1 MPHLPPPPPPPPPP
15 PDDFAT
21 ELKRAR
27 LAAGLSQ
34 AELGDLAGLTGSY
47 LSLLESRR
55 KPPPREDLVAAL
67 AKTLRI
73 DERRLQELAAME
85 RTPEPVRQRVI
96 RLVEDRIRR
105 RRSRDRLLTTS
116 LFHMT
121 RRPGFL
127 PDYVADMLG
136 LPEDH
141 RILLGQLT
149 RRVRDVPDARS
160 AERKSNDLL
169 KEVSGRQRD
178 ELLRVLPRLLD
189 TSLPAHPATAPSAPI
204 GNAAADDRPWR
215 RVLVFAT
222 PPPGDPSASAR
233 HALDSIHVD
242 RRLFRPG
249 CWFLVA
255 DDDEAY
261 PRVEKGDLLLVM
273 PAAPLEEGALVA
285 VRDGGRVRIRILHRR
300 EGEVRLDSPR
310 SEVPPLR
317 LPEGRFSPLGT
328 VTWILRPLAGMPAA
342 RRREGES
349 EATTA

>member
-1 MPHLPPPPPPPPPP
+1 MPPPPT
-15 PDDFAT
+15 PDDFAA

-27 LAAGLSQ
+27 LAAGFSQ
-34 AELGDLAGLTGSY
+34 TELGDLAGLTGSY
-47 LSLLESRR
+47 VSLLESRR
-55 KPPPREDLVAAL
+55 KPPPREDLVTAL

-96 RLVEDRIRR
+96 RLVADRMRR
-105 RRSRDRLLTTS
+105 RRSRDRLLTTT

-127 PDYVADMLG
+127 PDHVADMLG

-141 RILLGQLT
+141 RLLLGQLS

-160 AERKSNDLL
+160 AETKSNDLL
-169 KEVSGRQRD
+169 KEVSGKQRD

-189 TSLPAHPATAPSAPI
+189 PSLPAGPAGGPATPPDDATE
-204 GNAAADDRPWR
+204 DRPWR

-222 PPPGDPSASAR
+222 PPPGDPAASAR
-233 HALDSIHVD
+233 LALDSIHVD
-242 RRLFRPG
+242 RRLWAPG
-249 CWFLVA
+249 RYFLVA

-261 PRVEKGDLLLVM
+261 PRVEKGDLLLVL
-273 PAAPLEEGALVA
+273 PAVLPAEGALVA
-285 VRDGGRVRIRILHRR
+285 LRDGGRVRIRLLHRR
-300 EGEVRLDSPR
+300 DGEVRLDSPR
-310 SEVPPLR
+310 SDVPPLR
-317 LPEGRFSPLGT
+317 LPEGRFAPLGAI
-328 VTWILRPLAGMPAA
+328 TWILRPLAGMPAA

-349 EATTA
+349 EAHTA